1 MDPNGNVID
10 LDITDFSI
18 GIHKKIKKRT
28 IKNILEYPPSNYDQL
43 KYSILEYLKSKYFN
57 FPISLNLFQSN
68 FLSINE
74 NFKLF
79 RQIIQNLDISKV
91 MIEL

>member
-18 GIHKKIKKRT
+18 GIHKKIKKRQV
-28 IKNILEYPPSNYDQL
+28 KNILEYPPINHDQL

-68 FLSINE
+68 FLSAND
-74 NFKLF
+74 NYHSF
-79 RQIIQNLDISKV
+79 RQII
-91 MIEL
+91 

>member
-18 GIHKKIKKRT
+18 GIQKKIKKRT
-28 IKNILEYPPSNYDQL
+28 IKNILEYPPNNYDQL

-79 RQIIQNLDISKV
+79 RQVIQNLDISKV